1 MCRICPKKSQN
12 LATKNFRICPKKKQ
26 DLTKKSID
34 RDSAMAKGVSIEI
47 PPCPGLEPGSPRS
60 QPIFGGRPSHYT
72 PLDLAAGGELLSKRV
87 LIVIGGPFCGSPLFK
102 NARFKVPV
110 CDELELELDE
120 INGCPRSKRSISTA
134 ESLYMTL
141 LECY

>member
-1 MCRICPKKSQN
+1 M
-12 LATKNFRICPKKKQ
+12 T
-26 DLTKKSID
+26 
-34 RDSAMAKGVSIEI
+34 KGVSIEI

-134 ESLYMTL
+134 ESLYMAQIQRYEPRYRL
-141 LECY
+141 YGPKGAQRGSAHL

>member
-1 MCRICPKKSQN
+1 
-12 LATKNFRICPKKKQ
+12 L
-26 DLTKKSID
+26 
-34 RDSAMAKGVSIEI
+34 AKGVSIEI

-120 INGCPRSKRSISTA
+120 INGCPRSKRSISKA